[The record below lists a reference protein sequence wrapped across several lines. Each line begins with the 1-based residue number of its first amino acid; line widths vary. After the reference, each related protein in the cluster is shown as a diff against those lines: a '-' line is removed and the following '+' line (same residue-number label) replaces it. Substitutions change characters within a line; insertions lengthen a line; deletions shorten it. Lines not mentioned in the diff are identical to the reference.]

1 MARKIDDALYC
12 EECKHFNHEIWN
24 GEDSARNLT
33 GFSIN
38 GVFASLNTEY
48 HDTQRL

>member
-1 MARKIDDALYC
+1 MTHSIARNASILITKYGMAKDT
-12 EECKHFNHEIWN
+12 
-24 GEDSARNLT
+24 ARNLT

-48 HDTQRL
+48 HEKINNKA

>member
-1 MARKIDDALYC
+1 MTHSIAKNVSILIVKYGVAKD
-12 EECKHFNHEIWN
+12 IV
-24 GEDSARNLT
+24 RNLI

-48 HDTQRL
+48 HEKINNKA